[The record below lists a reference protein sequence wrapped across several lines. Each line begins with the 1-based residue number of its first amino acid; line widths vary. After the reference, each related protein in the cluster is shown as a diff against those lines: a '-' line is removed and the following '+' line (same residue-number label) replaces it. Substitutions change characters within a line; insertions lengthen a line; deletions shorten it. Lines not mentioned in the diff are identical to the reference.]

1 MAKLVSKT
9 YGEALYE
16 LALESNLLKSVI
28 EEVQVVEQAFA
39 ENEELKKILNH
50 PKVTREEKITL
61 VESIFKGRLSNEVV
75 GFLVLLVSKGRQGE
89 MDAILRVFE
98 EKVREYKSIGVVF
111 VTSAVE
117 LSKEQ
122 KEQIQD
128 KLLKTTKYKQ
138 LELQYS
144 VDRAL
149 IGGLVIRIGDRI
161 VDSSIRTKLKNMA
174 RELQKLQLA

>member
-1 MAKLVSKT
+1 M
-9 YGEALYE
+9 YE